1 MLNNLQLYRKM
12 YCEQQRS
19 LEVCCVF
26 LNLERHNF
34 LVTDKALHQRVGSK
48 KCGIY
53 LNFALFSFSDTLLPL
68 SGSKIRTV
76 LNIFDGFFSRWQ
88 FSGIAKNSTCL
99 AHRNHTLQTKSW
111 MFMQPQKISENLERR
126 LYMCFS
132 SPAVVNKNIF
142 LCMHVCAL
150 QINRKDSLS
159 ITPFSTSPEN
169 RMGEILGASFYPL

>member
-53 LNFALFSFSDTLLPL
+53 LNFALFNFSDTLLPL
-68 SGSKIRTV
+68 NRSKIRTV
-76 LNIFDGFFSRWQ
+76 LNIFDGFFQGGNFLELQRTLPAWCIEIIHSRL
-88 FSGIAKNSTCL
+88 SLGCL
-99 AHRNHTLQTKSW
+99 
-111 MFMQPQKISENLERR
+111 MQPQKISENLEQR
-126 LYMCFS
+126 LYMYFS

-142 LCMHVCAL
+142 LCVHVCM
-150 QINRKDSLS
+150 LS
-159 ITPFSTSPEN
+159 RSTEK
-169 RMGEILGASFYPL
+169 IL